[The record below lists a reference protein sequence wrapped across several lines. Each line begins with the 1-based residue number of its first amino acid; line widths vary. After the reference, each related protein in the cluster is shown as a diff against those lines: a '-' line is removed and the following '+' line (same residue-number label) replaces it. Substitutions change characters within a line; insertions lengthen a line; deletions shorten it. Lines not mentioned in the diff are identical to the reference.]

1 MQVQEITNFKDREQ
15 KFWIFKDPSLDFQKK
30 NIVWDVTRRIEIQGA
45 ESIRRSFCTE
55 RDDHKIPD
63 GRNV

>member
-1 MQVQEITNFKDREQ
+1 MREIKNSKGRKQ
-15 KFWIFKDPSLDFQKK
+15 KFWIFKDSKLWKEK
-30 NIVWDVTRRIEIQGA
+30 YIYIVWDMTRRIEIQGA